1 MAWEKVSEELSGL
14 LEKKLAGYN
23 CEKKKMFGCPVW
35 FVNNNMFAGV
45 FGQGVFIRLSLK
57 DREELLSEFDEA
69 APFEP
74 MKGRVMKEYISL
86 PDSVVGD
93 GAVLDKW
100 LEIGYGFASSLPQKP
115 VK

>member
-14 LEKKLAGYN
+14 LENKLFNYN

-35 FVNNNMFAGV
+35 FVQNNMFAGV
-45 FGQGVFIRLSLK
+45 FGQSVFIRLSQN
-57 DREELLSEFDEA
+57 DRETIFYEFDEA
-69 APFEP
+69 SPFEP

-93 GAVLDKW
+93 GAILDKW
-100 LEIGYGFASSLPQKP
+100 LERGYGFVSSLPHKP
-115 VK
+115 GK